1 MRTYSYLWE
10 KVEVAFGGE
19 LVVWLCDSNDVR
31 SVFAQDLLGL
41 ADERVMAK
49 DAKDENVHR
58 VRTNVPANERRR
70 KKEEGE
76 WCHSPIYHY
85 LWIMKNM
92 PLVV

>member
-1 MRTYSYLWE
+1 
-10 KVEVAFGGE
+10 
-19 LVVWLCDSNDVR
+19 
-31 SVFAQDLLGL
+31 VFAQDLLGL

-76 WCHSPIYHY
+76 
-85 LWIMKNM
+85 
-92 PLVV
+92 